1 MSAPEQISLPDGAG
15 GWMTVTVARPD
26 KNGGWATVVGGTA
39 APPAKFTPDDGPV
52 RNIATNAG
60 VLQNQWNPGAT
71 GGATATRHMLHAN
84 ADSITLGY
92 FARPNPKFGAT
103 TSTPLRVWV
112 RPRGGTW
119 KAATFNG
126 QPEVALTVAA
136 TSEET
141 LLPEHAQN
149 VYTDP
154 IPGPWRLGDEIEV
167 LTWGQSPGGT
177 MGVQGVLDGA
187 YDLGMTTGPPST
199 VATAPNSAFS
209 ASARGTRPSTIL
221 APSAQKSSWA
231 LIGDSNSVNADRS
244 YMAQAFRARNLAHIL
259 NGKHGLGTY
268 HLNDGWWDFQ
278 LGEQAKYA
286 DSVFSALGTNDGN
299 KVGADV
305 REQMVAAWNRAKR
318 AGITRWVQATVAP
331 RALDNGDG
339 TTSGIMG
346 TGVTLNPWLRDGA
359 PIVNGAAAPAGTTDP
374 AAIRATVIRADGT
387 KISGSTAHPMGEG
400 WVCDTASALES
411 SVGSNTYRKD
421 RPQPVYDP
429 RDLTHYSQ
437 AGHDVQAPILARDLG
452 IMGF

>member
-1 MSAPEQISLPDGAG
+1 MTPERLSLPDGKG
-15 GWMTVTVARPD
+15 GWMGVTVARPVD
-26 KNGGWATVVGGTA
+26 GAWVTIIGGTGA
-39 APPAKFTPDDGPV
+39 MPPAPFTPDAGPV

-71 GGATATRHMLHAN
+71 GAATATRHLLHAN

-92 FARPNPKFGAT
+92 FARPNPQFGAS
-103 TSTPLRVWV
+103 TSTPLRAWV
-112 RPRGGTW
+112 RPRGGAW
-119 KAATFNG
+119 RAATFNG
-126 QPEVALTVAA
+126 QAEATLSVVAA
-136 TSEET
+136 TDET

-167 LTWGQSPGGT
+167 LTWGQSSGGT

-187 YDLGMTTGPPST
+187 YDLGMTTGSPST
-199 VATAPNSAFS
+199 VAAAPTSAFV
-209 ASARGTRPSTIL
+209 ATGRGTRPSAIL

-244 YMAQAFRARNLAHIL
+244 YMAQAFRARNLPHIL

-278 LGEQAKYA
+278 LGEQVKHS

-305 REQMVAAWNRAKR
+305 REQMVAAWNRAKQ
-318 AGITRWVQATVAP
+318 AGVKCWVQATVAP

-359 PIVNGAAAPAGTTDP
+359 PIINGAAAPAGTTDP

-387 KISGSTAHPMGEG
+387 KINGSTAHPIGEG

-411 SVGSNTYRKD
+411 SVGSNTYRQDKT
-421 RPQPVYDP
+421 PAVYDP
-429 RDLTHYSQ
+429 RDLTHYTQ
-437 AGHDVQAPILARDLG
+437 AGHDVQAPVLARDLAL
-452 IMGF
+452 MGF